1 MFYRLI
7 ETYEYRQKARPH
19 SQGRGNNYLSIFIGQ
34 NEHMDIVLAIFV
46 LFRNNYKVINRLYG
60 FLFIDLTLK
69 L

>member
-7 ETYEYRQKARPH
+7 ESYEYRQKARPH

-34 NEHMDIVLAIFV
+34 YVHMDIVLAIFV
-46 LFRNNYKVINRLYG
+46 LLRNSYKAINRLYG